1 MDAAD
6 MKDGLPDGW
15 RILERDHY
23 AGLHPTLI
31 LQRIVERKKGL
42 RRRVVLVWEDQDSVT
57 LWRYNY
63 PNLGREER
71 EKGLALLRAYAVT
84 QVRAEKFM
92 KQEQMQRLR
101 EKLVD

>member
-1 MDAAD
+1 MDATEIGT
-6 MKDGLPDGW
+6 GLPDGW
-15 RILERDHY
+15 RILERERRT
-23 AGLHPTLI
+23 GWSPTLV
-31 LQRIVERKKGL
+31 LQRMVERKKGL

-71 EKGLALLRAYAVT
+71 ERGLALLRAYAMT